1 MEREIRRRPAESV
14 NPLTKASLERL
25 RRALQPGPTVIL
37 THHNPDPDALAAGT
51 GLAYLLEKKWG
62 VATHKV
68 FSGSVARAENVA
80 MMQYLTPGW
89 QAIDCLEDAPAYRNL
104 ILVDS
109 QPGAGNN
116 LLCNGPVPTAVFDH
130 HEPFR
135 PLSERAAY
143 LDLRPQM
150 GATATMIY
158 QYLEVADLPVPHEL
172 ATALYYGIKTD
183 TRGLS
188 RGKAPDDEVAYL
200 SLLVDVDRDLLL
212 RVEHAARPAVFFKSL
227 MEGLAAARVHKS
239 AVVSV
244 LGEMHR
250 SDFAAELA
258 DQLIALEGTRGVLC
272 LGTYE
277 GILHL
282 SVRTVR
288 MGEDAG
294 LLVQGL
300 IAGLGNG
307 GGHGTI
313 AGGQIVLNGQE
324 AGPTVAVIV
333 NRFLQ
338 LMGEDETAGVLL
350 VA

>member
-1 MEREIRRRPAESV
+1 MRGNGRPAVSV
-14 NPLTKASLERL
+14 NPLTEASLERL
-25 RRALQPGPTVIL
+25 RRALRPGPALIL
-37 THHNPDPDALAAGT
+37 THDNPDPDALAAGT
-51 GLAYLLEKKWG
+51 GLAYLLEEKWG
-62 VATHKV
+62 LATHKV

-80 MMQYLTPGW
+80 MMHRLTPGW
-89 QAIDCLEDAPAYRNL
+89 QAINCLDEAPAYSNL

-116 LLCNGPVPTAVFDH
+116 LLSNGTAPTAVFDH

-143 LDLRPQM
+143 LDLRPEM
-150 GATATMIY
+150 GATATMVY
-158 QYLEVADLPVPHEL
+158 QYLEAADLPVPREL

-188 RGKAPDDEVAYL
+188 RGKTAEDEVAYL
-200 SLLVDVDRDLLL
+200 SLLVDVDRDLLFQ
-212 RVEHAARPAVFFKSL
+212 VEHATRPAIFFKGL

-258 DQLIALEGTRGVLC
+258 DQLITLEGTRGAVC
-272 LGTYE
+272 LGTHQ
-277 GILHL
+277 GVLHL

-288 MGEDAG
+288 LGADAG
-294 LLVQGL
+294 FLVQGL
-300 IAGLGNG
+300 IAGLGSG

-313 AGGQIVLNGQE
+313 AGGQVALDGRE
-324 AGPTVAVIV
+324 AGPVAAVIV
-333 NRFLQ
+333 NRFLEM
-338 LMGEDETAGVLL
+338 MGEGETAGVLL

>member
-1 MEREIRRRPAESV
+1 MRRRTSV
-14 NPLTKASLERL
+14 NPLTEASLERL
-25 RRALQPGPTVIL
+25 RQALHPGPALIL
-37 THHNPDPDALAAGT
+37 THHNPDPDALAAGS
-51 GLAYLLEKKWG
+51 GLAYLLERKWG
-62 VATHKV
+62 IPTHKA
-68 FSGSVARAENVA
+68 FSGAVARAENVA
-80 MMQYLTPGW
+80 MMRHLTPGW
-89 QAIDCLEDAPAYRNL
+89 RAIDCLEEAPAHRNL

-116 LLCNGPVPTAVFDH
+116 LLTNGTVPTAVFDH

-143 LDLRPQM
+143 LDLRPEM

-158 QYLEVADLPVPHEL
+158 QYLEAAGLPVPHEL

-183 TRGLS
+183 TRGLL
-188 RGKAPDDEVAYL
+188 RDKTAEDEVAYL
-200 SLLVDVDRDLLL
+200 SLLVDVDHDLLF
-212 RVEHAARPAVFFKSL
+212 RVEHATRPAVFFRRL
-227 MEGLAAARVHKS
+227 VAGLAAARVHKS

-258 DQLIALEGTRGVLC
+258 DQLIGLEGTRGVLC
-272 LGTYE
+272 LGAHE
-277 GILHL
+277 GVLQL

-288 MGEDAG
+288 LGEDAG

-300 IAGLGNG
+300 IAGLGKG

-313 AGGQIVLNGQE
+313 AGGQVALNGQ
-324 AGPTVAVIV
+324 GPGPVAAVIV
-333 NRFLQ
+333 NRFLEM
-338 LMGEDETAGVLL
+338 MGEGETAGVFL
-350 VA
+350 VGEARP